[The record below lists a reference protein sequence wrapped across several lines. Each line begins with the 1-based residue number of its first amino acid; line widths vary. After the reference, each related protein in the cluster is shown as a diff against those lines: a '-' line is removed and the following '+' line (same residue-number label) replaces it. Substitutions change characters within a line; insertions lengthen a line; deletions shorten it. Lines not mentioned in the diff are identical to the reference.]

1 MPGIVN
7 RVVVVK
13 QVAFCFEGSL
23 GRGTIRVLDKPV
35 TPYVTMQ
42 RGIQVGIRSA
52 DECHG
57 ERAFAA
63 AIKNVDPRRC
73 LGNRRVDGRVCHRV

>member
-7 RVVVVK
+7 RIVVVEEM
-13 QVAFCFEGSL
+13 AFCFEGGL
-23 GRGTIRVLDKPV
+23 GRGTIRVLEKSV

-42 RGIQVGIRSA
+42 RGIQIGVRSA

-63 AIKNVDPRRC
+63 AIKNVNPR
-73 LGNRRVDGRVCHRV
+73 